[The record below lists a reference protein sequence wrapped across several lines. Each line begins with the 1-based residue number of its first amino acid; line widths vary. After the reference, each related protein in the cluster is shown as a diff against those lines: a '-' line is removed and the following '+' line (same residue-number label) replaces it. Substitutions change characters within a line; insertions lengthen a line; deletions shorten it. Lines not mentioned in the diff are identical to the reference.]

1 MLQHPRPPAPC
12 VPPALADACSFR
24 QMRTIYRRFTED
36 SQKKLSAGQARSGVG
51 ITSAVY
57 HERHGFSMQ
66 YRNERG
72 L

>member
-1 MLQHPRPPAPC
+1 MLQHPPAPAAHRA
-12 VPPALADACSFR
+12 PAAEDACCFR

-36 SQKKLSAGQARSGVG
+36 SQKKLSAGQARSGNG
-51 ITSAVY
+51 RTSAVY
-57 HERHGFSMQ
+57 YERHGFSMQ